1 MGIQIQGN
9 SGVIAEVW
17 GTGFR
22 GLKTHSLPFEVG
34 ANGAYRKSLLSGTM
48 AAGLAA
54 NSEIWQY
61 RWTDATRLGVVHK
74 VILDGLAGS
83 ATAFTAGFAKVD
95 LMAARAFTASGT
107 GGTAG
112 TLTGNNGKVRTSMAT
127 TLIGDIRCAAT
138 AALGVGT
145 KTLDTDPIGQI
156 SFSVGVVVSTNYLG
170 QVLLCDNDAAHG
182 QYPLVFAQNEG
193 LVARATMP
201 ATGTWQFG
209 MTAIWAEV
217 DTF

>member
-1 MGIQIQGN
+1 MGIQVQGN
-9 SGVIAEVW
+9 SGIIADVW
-17 GTGFR
+17 GTVFR
-22 GLKTHSLPFEVG
+22 GLKVHSMPFEFG
-34 ANGAYRKSLLSGTM
+34 SNGHYRKSLLSGTM

-54 NSEIWQY
+54 NSEIWQW
-61 RWTDATRLGVVHK
+61 RWSDATRLGVMIK
-74 VILDGLAGS
+74 VILDGLSGS
-83 ATAFTAGFAKVD
+83 ATAFTAGFGKVD
-95 LMAARAFTASGT
+95 LMIARAFTASGS

-127 TLIGDIRCAAT
+127 TLLGDVRVAST

-156 SFSVGVVVSTNYLG
+156 SLSFGVAVSVQYANQT
-170 QVLLCDNDAAHG
+170 LLIDNDSAHG
-182 QYPLVFAQNEG
+182 QHPLVFAQNEG
-193 LVARATMP
+193 LAARATVP

-209 MTAIWAEV
+209 MTAVWAEV

>member
-1 MGIQIQGN
+1 VGMQIQGN
-9 SGVIAEVW
+9 GGTIAEVW

-22 GLKTHSLPFEVG
+22 GLKTHSVPFEVG

-54 NSEIWQY
+54 NAEIWQF
-61 RWTDATRLGVVHK
+61 RWSDATRLGVVHK

-95 LMAARAFTASGT
+95 LMAARSFTASGT

-112 TLTGNNGKVRTSMAT
+112 TLTGNNSKVRTSHAT
-127 TLIGDIRCAAT
+127 TLVGDIRCATT

-145 KTLDTDPIGQI
+145 KTLDTDPVGQI
-156 SFSVGVVVSTNYLG
+156 SFSIGVVVSVNYLG
-170 QVLLCDNDAAHG
+170 QVLLADNDAAHG
-182 QYPLVFAQNEG
+182 QYPFVFAQNEG
-193 LVARATMP
+193 LAMRATVP

-209 MTAIWAEV
+209 VTVIWAEV
-217 DTF
+217 DGF